1 MSNSAGTL
9 PVSTRVS
16 GLGAKLSG
24 ADSDVSL
31 ALVDCDE
38 LNSACEVLAYT
49 KTKSDA
55 AKAART
61 QRIQPETRNDNAG
74 AMKGD
79 IELHSI
85 IIKERSWRIWFRATS
100 SGTGIDSSVVCGLE
114 KICYLNV
121 PSQAGRGNLKFK
133 FTGLAGN
140 QT

>member
-85 IIKERSWRIWFRATS
+85 IINTIEIDAEFTTS
-100 SGTGIDSSVVCGLE
+100 GILFNRKCGNARGPSL
-114 KICYLNV
+114 LRLAWPLRQRQNV
-121 PSQAGRGNLKFK
+121 A
-133 FTGLAGN
+133 
-140 QT
+140 